1 MKYAIIGG
9 GFYGCY
15 IAKKLKD
22 RFKSK
27 IEIHIFEKNNKLIL
41 EAGKNNQYKLHLG
54 YHYPRSNYTIKQTIN
69 GKKKFAKEFSKFIFY
84 PKKNIYLIHKK
95 SQVKGHKFYKIFKK
109 FNLKIKEFD
118 IKKLNFLKNHKDFE
132 KAFNTEEGVI
142 RFNELNNYLTK
153 IVEKSCHVYKN
164 RKIKD
169 INSKA
174 GSLIDFKNKIY
185 SNFDRIINCTYTN
198 PNMGLKKKIQF
209 KI

>member
-69 GKKKFAKEFSKFIFY
+69 GKKNLRKNSVNLYFI
-84 PKKNIYLIHKK
+84 PK
-95 SQVKGHKFYKIFKK
+95 
-109 FNLKIKEFD
+109 
-118 IKKLNFLKNHKDFE
+118 
-132 KAFNTEEGVI
+132 
-142 RFNELNNYLTK
+142 
-153 IVEKSCHVYKN
+153 
-164 RKIKD
+164 
-169 INSKA
+169 
-174 GSLIDFKNKIY
+174 
-185 SNFDRIINCTYTN
+185 RISI
-198 PNMGLKKKIQF
+198 
-209 KI
+209 